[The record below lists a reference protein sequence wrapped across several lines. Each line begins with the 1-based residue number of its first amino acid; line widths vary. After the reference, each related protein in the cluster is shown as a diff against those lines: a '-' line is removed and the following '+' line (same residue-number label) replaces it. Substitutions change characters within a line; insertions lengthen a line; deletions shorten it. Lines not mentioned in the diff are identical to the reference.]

1 MSYPILLINND
12 DQIIIKVTVEITYD
26 EPNASG
32 KTGSYRGFTTSD
44 DKKFFIFFDVSYDS
58 KSEKN
63 IVENI
68 RIRKSIL
75 ENSKEFEDS
84 ELTPNIKEI
93 KESRQLFAQGGNF
106 EGKQLLAKFRENP
119 ILTIEEDDTKDRKT
133 ISIES
138 YVTEP
143 EYNADRKSVSFM
155 IYGKIGTEKK
165 KQLVFI
171 WDNVNKPTLI
181 SISNTEDPMFTVLDG
196 VNYEG
201 KLLLEELKQL
211 FTPNR
216 FSGFDKANA
225 GGARKYKRRRTR
237 KGKRSKHIR
246 RNRNTNTRRR

>member
-12 DQIIIKVTVEITYD
+12 DQIIIKVTVEFTYD

-32 KTGSYRGFTTSD
+32 KTSSYRGFTKSG

-84 ELTPNIKEI
+84 ELTPNIKKI
-93 KESRQLFAQGGNF
+93 KESGQLFAQGGNF

-119 ILTIEEDDTKDRKT
+119 ILTIEEDDTKDKKT

-143 EYNADRKSVSFM
+143 EYNAERKSVSFM
-155 IYGKIGTEKK
+155 IYGKIGADI
-165 KQLVFI
+165 KQFVFI
-171 WDNVNKPTLI
+171 WDNVNNPTLI
-181 SISNTEDPMFTVLDG
+181 SISNNEDPMFTVLDG

-201 KLLLEELKQL
+201 ELLLEELKQL

-216 FSGFDKANA
+216 LSGFDKANT